1 MTAPENRVAD
11 RGGLSRRIF
20 IALSVAVLVPLA
32 GGMGWALQFTRRD
45 SGLAARLEHLRIALL
60 ERRYRHVPL
69 AVAIVRYYDYL
80 QIVPGSVE
88 QFVTAYEAH
97 QGQMGP
103 KVSSMDGVHRFL
115 LSTDFFLQ
123 GADERMPVR
132 FIALYAPLVNHCYRP
147 FA

>member
-1 MTAPENRVAD
+1 MTEPGNRVPD
-11 RGGLSRRIF
+11 RPGISRRLFLGLS
-20 IALSVAVLVPLA
+20 LAVLVPLA

-45 SGLAARLEHLRIALL
+45 TGLAARLERLRIALV
-60 ERRYRHVPL
+60 ERRYREMPL
-69 AVAIVRYYDYL
+69 AAAIVRYYDYL

-88 QFVTAYEAH
+88 QFATAYEAH
-97 QGQMGP
+97 RGQMGP

-123 GADERMPVR
+123 GADERKPVR

>member
-1 MTAPENRVAD
+1 MTAPANDVAD
-11 RGGLSRRIF
+11 RRGLSRRIF
-20 IALSVAVLVPLA
+20 IALGVAVLVPLV

-45 SGLAARLEHLRIALL
+45 SGLAARLEHLRMALL

-88 QFVTAYEAH
+88 QFVTEYQEH
-97 QGQMGP
+97 HERLGP
-103 KVSSMDGVHRFL
+103 PVSKTDGLHRFL

-123 GADERMPVR
+123 GADERKPVR

>member
-1 MTAPENRVAD
+1 MTAPGHRGAD

-20 IALSVAVLVPLA
+20 IALGVALLVPLA
-32 GGMGWALQFTRRD
+32 GGMGWALRFTRRD
-45 SGLAARLEHLRIALL
+45 SGLEARLEHLRMALL

-88 QFVTAYEAH
+88 QFVAAYEQH
-97 QGQMGP
+97 QERLGP
-103 KVSSMDGVHRFL
+103 PVSPSDGLHRFL

-123 GADERMPVR
+123 GADERKPVR